1 MALTRND
8 PQYWRNRAE
17 EVRAIAAQMKDTHNK
32 ALMLSIAQDYEKLV
46 KRAEQHAGD
55 TSPTG

>member
-1 MALTRND
+1 
-8 PQYWRNRAE
+8 
-17 EVRAIAAQMKDTHNK
+17 MKDTHNK

-46 KRAEQHAGD
+46 KRAEQRAGD

>member
-1 MALTRND
+1 LGGANT
-8 PQYWRNRAE
+8 YWRNRAE

-46 KRAEQHAGD
+46 KRAEQRAGD
-55 TSPTG
+55 TSPG